1 MHFNSSKEHFSICFS
16 QMYVFFWGSCIQ
28 NPYRLFF
35 RCVHIFFFLFLK
47 VLYILKNIAL
57 HLYHI
62 YCKHFLVYCLPL
74 HFVIDMLKYRFF
86 LMIFFYVTSL
96 LFLADMVVVF
106 LVMIRQVFPSLTLHR
121 IYLNFLQII
130 LQFCFFTFNFFNP
143 FTIYFKVKH
152 KVRI

>member
-1 MHFNSSKEHFSICFS
+1 MYTYYFLPGCLDLLPFVNLEFTLFHLCQLKIFKWYLIIVLINMCFNSSKEHFSICFS

-47 VLYILKNIAL
+47 VLYIVKNIAL

-62 YCKHFLVYCLPL
+62 YCKHFLVYRLPL

-86 LMIFFYVTSL
+86 
-96 LFLADMVVVF
+96 
-106 LVMIRQVFPSLTLHR
+106 
-121 IYLNFLQII
+121 
-130 LQFCFFTFNFFNP
+130 
-143 FTIYFKVKH
+143 
-152 KVRI
+152 